1 MVGIEQD
8 FKDREKR
15 VVFAKVFLKI
25 LYATHAINQAQFLM
39 AQAILGICPLFR
51 HRQAGLYLLTGRYK
65 SRQRY

>member
-15 VVFAKVFLKI
+15 VVFAKVFLKTH
-25 LYATHAINQAQFLM
+25 ATHAINQAQFLM
-39 AQAILGICPLFR
+39 AHAILGICPLFR

-65 SRQRY
+65 SRQRH